1 MCMVKRISLHD
12 DQFREIMV
20 REKAAEDLDREEQ
33 HEDRKNKDSDQ
44 AVSRKVALA
53 NGRND
58 QAVRRDLSASQ
69 KQVVSDGVETN
80 LTIKKAS
87 KLVLIQRLV
96 LKKLDM
102 MKEKQSSMA
111 YEDSINK
118 LKKEYSI
125 EGIL

>member
-1 MCMVKRISLHD
+1 MVKRISLND

-53 NGRND
+53 NGGND

-69 KQVVSDGVETN
+69 KQLVSDGVETN

-96 LKKLDM
+96 LKKLDI

-125 EGIL
+125 EGTL

>member
-1 MCMVKRISLHD
+1 MVNRISLND

-53 NGRND
+53 NGGND

-69 KQVVSDGVETN
+69 KQLFSDGVETN

-87 KLVLIQRLV
+87 KLVLIRRLV
-96 LKKLDM
+96 LKTLDM

-125 EGIL
+125 EGTV